1 MLFHTLYLYK
11 LYVKLASLASKVINA
26 SLLSGK
32 EWCWLFNL
40 FIIYEPEFGI
50 KFSLYERKC
59 RYFLFEKMTSD
70 VTWNSIYVEDPQQM
84 FYYDI
89 INWFVQ
95 NGENQFNC

>member
-1 MLFHTLYLYK
+1 MRET
-11 LYVKLASLASKVINA
+11 
-26 SLLSGK
+26 
-32 EWCWLFNL
+32 
-40 FIIYEPEFGI
+40 
-50 KFSLYERKC
+50 